1 MARPLAV
8 GRRVFLARPRPE
20 DEAEFLAR
28 VTASRELHHPWAAPP
43 SDPNAYRAYLRRVRR
58 RDHVGLLVRE
68 RAGGGLAGV
77 VNVGNVVLGSFRSA
91 YLGYCAFVPL
101 AGQGYMTEGLILTVD
116 YAFTALGL
124 HRVEANV
131 QPANTRSLALVK
143 RLGFR
148 LEGLSP
154 RYLMIDGDWR
164 DHERWAITVEHWDP
178 PR

>member
-8 GRRVFLARPRPE
+8 GRRVFLARPRPHDE
-20 DEAEFLAR
+20 DEFLAR
-28 VTASRELHHPWAAPP
+28 VAASRELHTPWVAPP
-43 SDPNAYRAYLRRVRR
+43 AGPDAYRAYLRRLRR
-58 RDHVGLLVRE
+58 SDQTGFLVRE
-68 RAGGGLAGV
+68 RAGGGLAGM
-77 VNVGNVVLGSFRSA
+77 VNIGNVVLGSFRSA
-91 YLGYCAFVPL
+91 YLGYSAFVPL

-116 YAFTALGL
+116 YAFAALGL
-124 HRVEANV
+124 HRVEANI
-131 QPANTRSLALVK
+131 QPANIRSIALVK

-164 DHERWAITVEHWDP
+164 DHERWAITIEEWDP

>member
-1 MARPLAV
+1 MPRPLAV
-8 GRRVFLARPRPE
+8 GRRAVLTRPRPD

-28 VTASRELHHPWAAPP
+28 VAASRDLHTPWVNPP
-43 SDPNAYRAYLRRVRR
+43 ARPEAYRAYLRRLRQH
-58 RDHVGLLVRE
+58 DQTGFLVRDRE
-68 RAGGGLAGV
+68 GDGLVGV
-77 VNVGNVVLGSFRSA
+77 INVGNIVLGSFRSA
-91 YLGYCAFVPL
+91 YLGYYAFVPL
-101 AGQGYMTEGLILTVD
+101 AGQGFMTEGLVLTVD
-116 YAFTALGL
+116 YAFAALGL

-154 RYLMIDGDWR
+154 RYLMIGGDWR
-164 DHERWAITVEHWDP
+164 DHERWAVTIEEWDP